1 MKDFDEVMPIVQVH
15 VEKCGIKYVLL
26 DDGFGVKMIF
36 ESLKKKLGL
45 RKPKPIPF
53 VVKMVN

>member
-1 MKDFDEVMPIVQVH
+1 MPIVQVH
-15 VEKCGIKYVLL
+15 VEKCGVKYALL
-26 DDGFGVKMIF
+26 DGGFGVKMIF

-45 RKPKPIPF
+45 RKPKLVPF